1 MLIPMIVLMPA
12 WYVEAVMSSRIRY
25 VFTTMYEFYI
35 KKNMFFE
42 SLTKKKGC
50 FIVIMKYNL
59 FSYVYIIPVSLSRP
73 GIFIY
78 MVSIFS

>member
-35 KKNMFFE
+35 KKKHVF
-42 SLTKKKGC
+42 
-50 FIVIMKYNL
+50 
-59 FSYVYIIPVSLSRP
+59 
-73 GIFIY
+73 
-78 MVSIFS
+78 